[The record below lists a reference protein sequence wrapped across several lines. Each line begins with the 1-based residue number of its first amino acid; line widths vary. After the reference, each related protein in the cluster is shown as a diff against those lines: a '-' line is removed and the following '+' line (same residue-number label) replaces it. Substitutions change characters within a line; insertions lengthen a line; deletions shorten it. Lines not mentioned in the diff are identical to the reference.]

1 MAPILHLMAQLAMM
15 TPTDMAARVQ
25 AFSGLPAI
33 VDQRL
38 ILPECPALAF
48 AWASAQSVVVSCGA
62 PEWRV
67 YVPIVAPTAALAPT
81 PTASAPTI
89 RRGDRVVI
97 EAGGE
102 GFYVGMDTVA
112 ESDSRDGRVTLR
124 APGSNRRLVG
134 SIDADGHVRIN
145 GLNAMVS
152 GR

>member
-1 MAPILHLMAQLAMM
+1 MTPMFFLMAQLAMIQ
-15 TPTDMAARVQ
+15 PADMAARVQ
-25 AFSGLPAI
+25 AFAGRPAI

-38 ILPECPALAF
+38 VLPECPALILG
-48 AWASAQSVVVSCGA
+48 WASAQSVAVSCAA

-67 YVPIVAPTAALAPT
+67 FVPVIAAAMPQMLSV
-81 PTASAPTI
+81 SAPPI
-89 RRGDRVVI
+89 RRGDRVVV

-124 APGSNRRLVG
+124 APGSGRRLVG
-134 SIDADGHVRIN
+134 SIEADGRVRIN
-145 GLNAMVS
+145 GLNPMVS